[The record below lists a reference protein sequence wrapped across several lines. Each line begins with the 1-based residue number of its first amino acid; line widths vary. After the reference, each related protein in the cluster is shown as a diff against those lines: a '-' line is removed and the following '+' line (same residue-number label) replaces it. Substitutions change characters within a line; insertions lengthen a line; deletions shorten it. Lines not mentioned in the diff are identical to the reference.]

1 MSEKFSQ
8 RWNFPNTIGAI
19 DGEHIVLKQLK
30 NLGPLY
36 HNYKGSDSIILMA
49 VVGPK
54 YQLLYTEVGMN
65 GKNSEGGAYA
75 QSPLRKTLKNNILNL
90 PKLMP
95 LSSDLEY
102 FVFVSV
108 GDGAFPLST
117 YMMKR
122 YL

>member
-19 DGEHIVLKQLK
+19 DGEHMVLKQLK

-49 VVGPK
+49 VFGPK

>member
-75 QSPLRKTLKNNILNL
+75 QSPL
-90 PKLMP
+90 
-95 LSSDLEY
+95 
-102 FVFVSV
+102 
-108 GDGAFPLST
+108 
-117 YMMKR
+117 KR